1 MKKQFDANNEH
12 GSIAGTRRRAIMV
25 AHGRNTVGVLAVAL
39 ILAGGCANGSKQR
52 ITMLE
57 QTNRDLSSRLN
68 QLRSQL
74 DTTAQARS
82 DLDRQLLAA
91 QGEID
96 ALNRQ
101 LAEAPEVQ
109 QPAPGWTDTPSG
121 AMIAI
126 DSSVLFAPG
135 KDTLR
140 PEAQRTLDGIVST
153 LEGEYRDKDIIVF
166 GHTDNQPIRKS
177 GWEDNWQ
184 LSTERALAVVRYL
197 QAKGVD
203 TARMAA
209 AGCGEYRP
217 RAANDSAASRAQNRR
232 VSIFVVDANLAL
244 GRPTP

>member
-1 MKKQFDANNEH
+1 
-12 GSIAGTRRRAIMV
+12 MV
-25 AHGRNTVGVLAVAL
+25 AHGCKPLGVLALAL
-39 ILAGGCANGSKQR
+39 ILAGGCANQDKQR

-57 QTNRDLSSRLN
+57 QTNRDLTARLN
-68 QLRSQL
+68 QLRAQH
-74 DTTAQARS
+74 DATARARG

-101 LAEAPEVQ
+101 LAEAPKPQELA
-109 QPAPGWTDTPSG
+109 APGWTDTPSG

-153 LEGEYRDKDIIVF
+153 LQGEYGDKDVIVF
-166 GHTDNQPIRKS
+166 GHTDNQPILKS
-177 GWEDNWQ
+177 GWKDNWQ
-184 LSTERALAVVRYL
+184 LSSERALAVVRYL

-203 TARMAA
+203 VSRLAA
-209 AGCGEYRP
+209 AGCGEHRP

-232 VSIFVVDANLAL
+232 VSIFVVDANLGL

>member
-1 MKKQFDANNEH
+1 
-12 GSIAGTRRRAIMV
+12 MV
-25 AHGRNTVGVLAVAL
+25 AHGRKPLGVLALAM
-39 ILAGGCANGSKQR
+39 ILAGGCTNQDKQR

-57 QTNRDLSSRLN
+57 QTNRDLTSRLN
-68 QLRSQL
+68 QLHGQFDR
-74 DTTAQARS
+74 TAQARG

-101 LAEAPEVQ
+101 LAEAPEPQ
-109 QPAPGWTDTPSG
+109 LAAPGWTDTPSG

-135 KDTLR
+135 KVTLR

-153 LEGEYRDKDIIVF
+153 LQGEYGDKDIIVF

-184 LSTERALAVVRYL
+184 LGSERALAVVRHL

-203 TARMAA
+203 TARLAA

-217 RAANDSAASRAQNRR
+217 RAANDSAANRAQNRR
-232 VSIFVVDANLAL
+232 VAIFVVDATLAL

>member
-1 MKKQFDANNEH
+1 MITQ
-12 GSIAGTRRRAIMV
+12 
-25 AHGRNTVGVLAVAL
+25 GRKPLGVLALAV
-39 ILAGGCANGSKQR
+39 ILAGGCTNQDRQR

-57 QTNRDLSSRLN
+57 QTNGDLTSRLN
-68 QLRSQL
+68 QLRGQL
-74 DTTAQARS
+74 DMTTQGRG

-101 LAEAPEVQ
+101 LAEMPEPQ
-109 QPAPGWTDTPSG
+109 LAAPGWTDTPSG

-135 KDTLR
+135 KVTLR

-153 LEGEYRDKDIIVF
+153 LQGEYGDKDVIVF

-184 LSTERALAVVRYL
+184 LGSERALAVVRYL
-197 QAKGVD
+197 QKKGVD
-203 TARMAA
+203 TSRLAA
-209 AGCGEYRP
+209 AGSGEYRP
-217 RAANDSAASRAQNRR
+217 RAANDSAANRAQNRR
-232 VSIFVVDANLAL
+232 VSIFVVDASLAL

>member
-1 MKKQFDANNEH
+1 MITQ
-12 GSIAGTRRRAIMV
+12 
-25 AHGRNTVGVLAVAL
+25 GRKPLGVLALAV
-39 ILAGGCANGSKQR
+39 ILAGGCTNQDRQR

-57 QTNRDLSSRLN
+57 QTNGDLTSRLN
-68 QLRSQL
+68 QLRGQL
-74 DTTAQARS
+74 DMTTQGRG

-101 LAEAPEVQ
+101 LAEMPEPQ
-109 QPAPGWTDTPSG
+109 LAAPGWTDTPSG

-135 KDTLR
+135 KVTLR

-153 LEGEYRDKDIIVF
+153 LQGEYGDKDVIVF

-184 LSTERALAVVRYL
+184 LSSERALAVVRYL
-197 QAKGVD
+197 QKKGVD
-203 TARMAA
+203 TSRLAA
-209 AGCGEYRP
+209 AGSGEYRP
-217 RAANDSAASRAQNRR
+217 RAANDSAANRAQNRR
-232 VSIFVVDANLAL
+232 VSIFVVDASLAL